1 MNLFFFCDQKL
12 IVWISFFKGCQQKID
27 GFGLGT
33 VHRPYIA
40 VYIFSIRDRLARMEI
55 KTAGDFLRQAL
66 VLAVREDKPGKTS
79 VNGFYFS
86 FCFLC
91 ARVPSRK

>member
-40 VYIFSIRDRLARMEI
+40 VYIFSIRDRWMRMEI
-55 KTAGDFLRQAL
+55 KTAGDFFTASARSRASRGQT
-66 VLAVREDKPGKTS
+66 REN
-79 VNGFYFS
+79 V
-86 FCFLC
+86 CERFLF
-91 ARVPSRK
+91 